1 MIQRGNLAVRWLA
14 AAWLLAMS
22 AIWLAPSFV
31 PALAQDDAA
40 PDQPAGSDQPAAE
53 PASEES
59 AGPETVEI
67 GAYLND
73 VQAIDLRNHNYM
85 VDFYVWFRWSN
96 PDIDPSNSL
105 EFVNHSES
113 WGTIITKSY
122 EEPESLPNGQLYQAM
137 HVQGRMSRK
146 LDLRHYPFDRQSI
159 TIEIE
164 DAALNA
170 EHLQYKVDQISA
182 NPELKLPGFQYEAPT
197 MTAYDYTHPTNF
209 GDPRESEG
217 GTYSRVS
224 IELPIARPTINAI
237 VKNVLPVL
245 LTTICCSFVFLLH
258 PSLVDSRFQIAIFSI
273 ISIVALQITVG
284 EDLPTIEY
292 LTLLDTLYLFAY
304 VYCIAVIGSLVYAT
318 KLSREETRMPAA
330 VKVDRWGGGL
340 LFGAYLLASGLVIA
354 SAFTA

>member
-1 MIQRGNLAVRWLA
+1 VELGPFGGWLRLGCSQWRQSGWRPA
-14 AAWLLAMS
+14 FM
-22 AIWLAPSFV
+22 
-31 PALAQDDAA
+31 PALAQEAA
-40 PDQPAGSDQPAAE
+40 PETAEQPAAE
-53 PASEES
+53 AASPAAEAASD
-59 AGPETVEI
+59 APTGPDVVEI

-85 VDFYVWFRWSN
+85 VDFYIWFRWRN
-96 PDIDPSNSL
+96 PDIDPAASL

-113 WGTIITKSY
+113 WGTIITNSY
-122 EEPESLPNGQLYQAM
+122 ETPETLDDGQLYQSM

-146 LDLRHYPFDRQSI
+146 LDLRNYPFDRQSI

-164 DAALNA
+164 DAALNV

-182 NPELKLPGFQYEAPT
+182 NPELKLPGFQYGAPT
-197 MTAYDYTHPTNF
+197 MRAYDYTHPTNF
-209 GDPRESEG
+209 GDTRESEG

-245 LTTICCSFVFLLH
+245 LTTICASFVFLLH

-292 LTLLDTLYLFAY
+292 LTLLDLLYLFAY
-304 VYCIAVIGSLVYAT
+304 VYCIAVIGALVYAT
-318 KLSREETRMPAA
+318 KLSREEGRMTEAI
-330 VKVDRWGGGL
+330 KVDRLGGGL
-340 LFGAYLLASGLVIA
+340 MFGAYLVASGTAIA
-354 SAFTA
+354 DALRA

>member
-1 MIQRGNLAVRWLA
+1 MIQRGKLAVRRLA

-40 PDQPAGSDQPAAE
+40 PEQPAAAA
-53 PASEES
+53 ASEEAAS
-59 AGPETVEI
+59 DAPAEPEIVEI

-85 VDFYVWFRWSN
+85 VDFYIWFRWRN
-96 PDIDPSNSL
+96 PDIDPVASL

-113 WGTIITKSY
+113 WGTIITNSY
-122 EEPESLPNGQLYQAM
+122 ETPETLPDGQLYQAM

-146 LDLRHYPFDRQSI
+146 LDLRYYPFDRQSI

-164 DAALNA
+164 DSALNA

-182 NPELKLPGFQYEAPT
+182 NPELKLPGFQYGAPT
-197 MTAYDYTHPTNF
+197 MRSYDYTHPTNF
-209 GDPRESEG
+209 GDTRDSEG
-217 GTYSRVS
+217 GTYSRVT

-318 KLSREETRMPAA
+318 KLSREEGRMESAI
-330 VKVDRWGGGL
+330 KVDRTGGGL
-340 LFGAYLLASGLVIA
+340 LFGAYLVASGLVIA

>member
-1 MIQRGNLAVRWLA
+1 MIERGNLAVRWLA
-14 AAWLLAMS
+14 AGWLLAMA

-31 PALAQDDAA
+31 PALAQDETA
-40 PDQPAGSDQPAAE
+40 PEQPAAEAASDQPAAE
-53 PASEES
+53 ASD
-59 AGPETVEI
+59 GPDVVEI

-85 VDFYVWFRWSN
+85 VDFYVWFRWRN

-113 WGTIITKSY
+113 WGTIITKAY
-122 EEPESLPNGQLYQAM
+122 EEPETLPDGQLYQAM

-182 NPELKLPGFQYEAPT
+182 NPELKLPGFQYGEPI
-197 MTAYDYTHPTNF
+197 MKAYDYTHPTNF

-224 IELPIARPTINAI
+224 IELPIARPTVNAI

-292 LTLLDTLYLFAY
+292 LTTLDTLYLFAY
-304 VYCIAVIGSLVYAT
+304 VYCIAVIGALVYAT
-318 KLSREETRMPAA
+318 KLSREETRMAAA
-330 VKVDRWGGGL
+330 VKADRWGGAL
-340 LFGAYLLASGLVIA
+340 LFGAYLIASGLTIA